1 MNKMQTAGL
10 FIDLQKVFDSVWIEG
25 LLYQLHVAGAHGL
38 LFDTDRS
45 LLTNRKVVLQIN
57 NYTTQE
63 LICNIEVPQGSV
75 LFLL

>member
-1 MNKMQTAGL
+1 MQTAEL
-10 FIDLQKVFDSVWIEG
+10 IIDLQKAFDLLWIEG